1 MSKYLIT
8 GGAGFIGGNFCHYMM
23 NKYPK
28 DKFVCLDAL
37 TYAGNKNTI
46 KPLLEKPNFNF
57 VQESI
62 CNREEICK
70 LFEKEKFD
78 YVINFAA
85 ETHVDRSLKNP
96 DIFLKTNIIGTQ
108 VLLDACRKYG
118 IKRYHQVSTDEVY
131 GDLPLDMPNL
141 FFTEETPLHTSSPYS
156 STKAS
161 ADLLGLAYYRTFGVP
176 VTISRCSNNYG
187 PYQFPEKLI
196 PLIIKKALANELLP
210 LYGSGNNV
218 RDWLHVYDHCTAID
232 LIIHKGRDGEVY
244 NIGGHN
250 ERTNL
255 EVVKVILKELGKP
268 ESLISFVLDRAG
280 HDLRYA
286 INPDKI
292 MKELGW
298 KPKYTFETGIGA
310 TIQWNLENQEWFEE
324 PNQ

>member
-23 NKYPK
+23 NTYPK

-57 VQESI
+57 VQENI
-62 CNREEICK
+62 CNREEIYK

-131 GDLPLDMPNL
+131 GDLTLDKPNL

-156 STKAS
+156 ATKAS

-196 PLIIKKALANELLP
+196 PLIIKKELINEP
-210 LYGSGNNV
+210 LSLY
-218 RDWLHVYDHCTAID
+218 
-232 LIIHKGRDGEVY
+232 
-244 NIGGHN
+244 
-250 ERTNL
+250 
-255 EVVKVILKELGKP
+255 
-268 ESLISFVLDRAG
+268 ES
-280 HDLRYA
+280 
-286 INPDKI
+286 
-292 MKELGW
+292 
-298 KPKYTFETGIGA
+298 
-310 TIQWNLENQEWFEE
+310 
-324 PNQ
+324 